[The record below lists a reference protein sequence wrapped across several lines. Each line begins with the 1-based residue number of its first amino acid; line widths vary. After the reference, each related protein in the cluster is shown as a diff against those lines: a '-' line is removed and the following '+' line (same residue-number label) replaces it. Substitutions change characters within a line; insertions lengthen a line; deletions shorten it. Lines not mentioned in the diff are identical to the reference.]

1 MKIFKYLVLGA
12 AVLGLAA
19 CHEVD
24 TTERDVQTRVT
35 LSPLTQQFDAKAQS
49 YTAAVQINSG
59 SVLSNLAWDAEVTA
73 GADFVTLSKVS
84 VEQSYTGTYD
94 TETVYTQN
102 VEGIKLDI
110 AANAEYKRTFEVT
123 VTVADGTVVPFAFT
137 QLGAKADAAVSTEVK
152 GLEFLA
158 TGGSETVAYSTN
170 MGDVVSFAF
179 TNGDG
184 SEATWLAAEAV
195 EVGKVKVT
203 AQEWTD
209 KTAGRNATMVITVGT
224 EATSI
229 ASCSI
234 AISQL
239 AAEDNY
245 FVYGESAGDIVATA
259 AVQMEKTQTEG
270 VYTLKNFFC
279 EGAKNDIIIN
289 KNSREVVYPCW
300 ALAAEGKVV
309 VLESAAT
316 TYTAP
321 VIEANGIRLLT
332 VNFNDLTWSWERE
345 TNQYAMPDSE
355 LSKYPTKSYIARDGS
370 MKTWMVKHMAWD
382 GGDISPKL
390 GSGMVKCYHGPKD
403 SCEPQ
408 CAVGTDG
415 YAAANFPT
423 AWNDW
428 TKLNPAFETIENEGK
443 GQLETYSDDG
453 RIYTYH
459 EMLGYEARFGIGYAR
474 YETGPWI
481 VGEKYTDARGT
492 TYTIA
497 EAPLKG
503 SKIAEYTG
511 DDAQDEA
518 LYPMLKVQAQ
528 GICPYGWHVAN
539 AQDWRDL
546 FYAMAQASKTG
557 THTYPVNEAD
567 CTYKQ
572 MINGGVPNINGWL
585 RNTKYWGDQYI
596 DEGADEFGFDY
607 YPLGW
612 RYMTQGFM
620 WWTVRM
626 QMWVP
631 LPMPGAKANDG
642 YPNAGGARINVVIKD
657 NKTMTTALANL
668 DIGQAVCGF
677 RCVKNY
683 K

>member
-123 VTVADGTVVPFAFT
+123 VTVADGTVVPFTFT

-209 KTAGRNATMVITVGT
+209 KTAGRSATMVITVGT

-234 AISQL
+234 PVSQL

-245 FVYGESAGDIVATA
+245 FVYGESAGDITATA

-270 VYTLKNFFC
+270 VFTLKNFFC

-289 KNSREVVYPCW
+289 LNAREVVYPCW
-300 ALAAEGKVV
+300 ALAADGKVV

-321 VIEANGIRLLT
+321 TIEANGIRVLT
-332 VNFNDLTWSWERE
+332 VNFNDLTWSWERV
-345 TNQYAMPDSE
+345 TTQFAMPDSE
-355 LSKYPTKSYIARDGS
+355 LSKYPTKEYIARDGS

-382 GGDISPKL
+382 GGDIHPKL
-390 GSGMVKCYHGPKD
+390 GSGMVKNSG
-403 SCEPQ
+403 S
-408 CAVGTDG
+408 GTSNETG

-423 AWNDW
+423 SWNDPNM
-428 TKLNPAFETIENEGK
+428 NPAFETLESGM
-443 GQLETYSDDG
+443 GTLETYSDDG
-453 RIYTYH
+453 RVYAFH
-459 EMLGYEARFGIGYAR
+459 EVLGAEARFGIGYAR
-474 YETGPWI
+474 YETSPWI

-497 EAPLKG
+497 EVSPKTADY
-503 SKIAEYTG
+503 SG
-511 DDAQDEA
+511 DDAADEA
-518 LYPMLKVQAQ
+518 KFPMLKVQAQ

-539 AQDWRDL
+539 AADWVDL
-546 FYAMAQASKTG
+546 FYAMSQASKTG
-557 THTYPVNEAD
+557 THSYPVAEAD

-572 MINGGVPNINGWL
+572 AVVGVPNMAAWL
-585 RNTKYWGDQYI
+585 RNTKDWSGNTVV
-596 DEGADEFGFDY
+596 DEGADDFGFNY
-607 YPLGW
+607 FPLGV
-612 RYMTQGFM
+612 RYMTQGFQ
-620 WWTVRM
+620 WWTKRAQV
-626 QMWVP
+626 WVAM
-631 LPMPGAKANDG
+631 PMPGAKPAD
-642 YPNAGGARINVVIKD
+642 YPSAGTGRINVVRSD
-657 NKTMTTALANL
+657 NNGTTAAMTNM
-668 DIGQAVCGF
+668 DIGQGICPF

>member
-123 VTVADGTVVPFAFT
+123 VTVADGTVVPFTFT

-209 KTAGRNATMVITVGT
+209 KTAGRSATMVITVGT
-224 EATSI
+224 AATSS
-229 ASCSI
+229 ASLSI
-234 AISQL
+234 PVVQL

-245 FVYGESAGDIVATA
+245 FVYGESAGDITA
-259 AVQMEKTQTEG
+259 AAALQMEKTQTEG
-270 VYTLKNFFC
+270 VFTLKNFFC

-289 KNSREVVYPCW
+289 LNAREVVYPCW
-300 ALAAEGKVV
+300 ALAADGKVV

-321 VIEANGIRLLT
+321 TIEANGIRVLT
-332 VNFNDLTWSWERE
+332 VNFNDLTWSWERV
-345 TNQYAMPDSE
+345 TTQFAMPDSE
-355 LSKYPTKSYIARDGS
+355 LPNYPTKSFIARDGS
-370 MKTWMVKHMAWD
+370 MKTWMIRHMAWD
-382 GGDISPKL
+382 GGDINPKL
-390 GSGMVKCYHGPKD
+390 GSGMVKHTGN
-403 SCEPQ
+403 
-408 CAVGTDG
+408 GTAGTGG
-415 YAAANFPT
+415 YATADFPRT
-423 AWNDW
+423 WND
-428 TKLNPAFETIENEGK
+428 TERLNPAFETKESGL
-443 GQLETYSDDG
+443 GTLETYSDDG

-474 YETGPWI
+474 YENGPW
-481 VGEKYTDARGT
+481 VLGEKYTDARGN
-492 TYTIA
+492 TYTF
-497 EAPLKG
+497 EVV
-503 SKIAEYTG
+503 SKTAADYTG
-511 DDAQDEA
+511 NNAEDEA
-518 LYPMLKVQAQ
+518 KYPIFNVQAQ
-528 GICPYGWHVAN
+528 GICPFGWHVAN
-539 AQDWRDL
+539 AADWLDL
-546 FYAMAQASKTG
+546 FYAMSQATIELGETK
-557 THTYPVNEAD
+557 YPVKAED
-567 CTYKQ
+567 CTFKQ
-572 MINGGVPNINGWL
+572 FITGGGIPNSNGWL
-585 RNTKYWGDQYI
+585 RYTKDWGTEYS
-596 DEGADEFGFDY
+596 ADNADAFGFNY
-607 YPLGW
+607 YPIGY
-612 RYMTQGFM
+612 RYMTQGFQNWSQRVM
-620 WWTVRM
+620 SF
-626 QMWVP
+626 VP
-631 LPMPGAKANDG
+631 LPMAGANSSA
-642 YPNAGGARINVVIKD
+642 PNSSGGRYNVI
-657 NKTMTTALANL
+657 NKTNAANCANLANI
-668 DIGQAVCGF
+668 DIGQAVFPF

>member
-1 MKIFKYLVLGA
+1 MKIFKYLVLSA
-12 AVLGLAA
+12 AVMGLAS
-19 CHEVD
+19 CQQVD
-24 TTERDVQTRVT
+24 VTERDQATRVT
-35 LSPLTQQFDAKAQS
+35 LSPLTAEFDAQAQS
-49 YTAAVQINSG
+49 YTAAVQINKG
-59 SVLSNLAWDAEVTA
+59 TDLSTLSWEAEVTS
-73 GADFVTLSKVS
+73 GTDFVTLTKTT
-84 VEQSYTGTYD
+84 VEESYTGTYD
-94 TETVYTQN
+94 TESVYTQTL
-102 VEGIKLDI
+102 EAIKLDI
-110 AANAEYKRTFEVT
+110 KANPEYKRTFEVT
-123 VTVADGTVVPFAFT
+123 VTVADGTTVPFSFT
-137 QLGAKADAAVSTEVK
+137 QFGAKADAAVSTEVK

-158 TGGSETVAYSTN
+158 SGGAEVVEYTTN
-170 MGDVVSFAF
+170 MGDVASFTF

-184 SEATWLAAEAV
+184 SAATWLTAEAV

-224 EATSI
+224 ASTST
-229 ASCSI
+229 ASLSI
-234 AISQL
+234 PVVQL

-245 FVYGESAGDIVATA
+245 FVYGESAGDITA
-259 AVQMEKTQTEG
+259 AAALQMEKTQTEG

-289 KNSREVVYPCW
+289 LNSREVVYPCW
-300 ALAAEGKVV
+300 ALAADGKVV

-321 VIEANGIRLLT
+321 VIEANGIRQLT
-332 VNFNDLTWSWERE
+332 VNFNDLTWSWERI
-345 TNQYAMPDSE
+345 TTQYAMPDSE

-382 GGDISPKL
+382 GGNISPKL
-390 GSGMVKCYHGPKD
+390 GSGMHKNVD
-403 SCEPQ
+403 
-408 CAVGTDG
+408 AGTN
-415 YAAANFPT
+415 YAAGAFPT
-423 AWNDW
+423 SWNDA
-428 TKLNPAFETIENEGK
+428 TVMNPAWETKESGM
-443 GQLETYSDDG
+443 GTLETYSDDG
-453 RIYTYH
+453 RIYTYQ

-474 YETGPWI
+474 YETGPWLL
-481 VGEKYTDARGT
+481 GEKYTDARGT

-497 EAPLKG
+497 EAPLKAQ
-503 SKIAEYTG
+503 IDQYTG

-518 LYPMLKVQAQ
+518 AYPMLKVQAQ

-585 RNTKYWGDQYI
+585 RNTKDWGDQYI
-596 DEGADEFGFDY
+596 DEGADEFGFNY
-607 YPLGW
+607 FPLGG
-612 RYMTQGFM
+612 RYMTQGFIWYGM
-620 WWTVRM
+620 RC

-631 LPMPGAKANDG
+631 LPMAGSKPAD
-642 YPNAGGARINVVIKD
+642 YPSAGGGRINVVIKN

-668 DIGQAVCGF
+668 DIGQAVMPF

>member
-123 VTVADGTVVPFAFT
+123 VTVADGTVVPFTFT

-209 KTAGRNATMVITVGT
+209 KTAGRSATMVITVGT

-234 AISQL
+234 PVSQL

-245 FVYGESAGDIVATA
+245 FVYGESAGDITA
-259 AVQMEKTQTEG
+259 AAALQMEKTQTEG
-270 VYTLKNFFC
+270 VFTLKNFFC

-289 KNSREVVYPCW
+289 LNAREVVYPCW
-300 ALAAEGKVV
+300 ALAADGKVV
-309 VLESAAT
+309 VLESAT
-316 TYTAP
+316 STYTAP
-321 VIEANGIRLLT
+321 VIEANGVRVLT
-332 VNFNDLTWSWERE
+332 VNFNDLTWSWERVVQS
-345 TNQYAMPDSE
+345 QYAMPDSE
-355 LSKYPTKSYIARDGS
+355 LSKYPTKAYIARDGS
-370 MKTWMVKHMAWD
+370 MKVWMVKHMAWD
-382 GGDISPKL
+382 GGDIMPKL
-390 GSGMVKCYHGPKD
+390 GSGMHK
-403 SCEPQ
+403 EPG
-408 CAVGTDG
+408 APDA
-415 YAAANFPT
+415 YAAADFPRS
-423 AWNDW
+423 WNDAERM
-428 TKLNPAFETIENEGK
+428 NPAWETKESGMGN
-443 GQLETYSDDG
+443 LDTYSDDG
-453 RIYTYH
+453 RIYAYH
-459 EMLGYEARFGIGYAR
+459 EVLGYEARFGIGYAR
-474 YETGPWI
+474 YETTPWI
-481 VGEKYTDARGT
+481 AGEKYTDARGT

-497 EAPLKG
+497 DVSPKPDDYSG
-503 SKIAEYTG
+503 NDAE
-511 DDAQDEA
+511 DEA
-518 LYPMLKVQAQ
+518 KFPMLKVQAQ
-528 GICPYGWHVAN
+528 GICPYGWHVSN
-539 AQDWRDL
+539 AADWVDL
-546 FYAMAQASKTG
+546 FYAMGKASETG
-557 THTYPVNEAD
+557 THTYPVNTAD
-567 CTYKQ
+567 CTYKKALS
-572 MINGGVPNINGWL
+572 GVPNIAAWL
-585 RNTKYWGDQYI
+585 RNTKDWSGNTVV
-596 DEGADEFGFDY
+596 DEGADEFGFNY
-607 YPLGW
+607 FPLGV
-612 RYMTQGFM
+612 RYMTWGFS
-620 WWTVRM
+620 WWTKRAQV
-626 QMWVP
+626 WVAM
-631 LPMPGAKANDG
+631 PMPGAKPAD
-642 YPNAGGARINVVIKD
+642 YPNAGAGRINVVRSD
-657 NKTMTTALANL
+657 NNGTTTAMTNM
-668 DIGQAVCGF
+668 DVGQGIMTF

>member
-123 VTVADGTVVPFAFT
+123 VTVADGTVVPFTFT

-209 KTAGRNATMVITVGT
+209 KTAGRSATMVITVGT

-234 AISQL
+234 PVSQL

-245 FVYGESAGDIVATA
+245 FVYGESAGDITATA

-270 VYTLKNFFC
+270 VFTLKNFFC

-289 KNSREVVYPCW
+289 LNAREVVYPCW
-300 ALAAEGKVV
+300 ALAADGKVV

-321 VIEANGIRLLT
+321 TIEANGIRVLT
-332 VNFNDLTWSWERE
+332 VNFNDLTWSWERV
-345 TNQYAMPDSE
+345 TTQFAMPDSE
-355 LSKYPTKSYIARDGS
+355 LPNYPTKAYVARDGS
-370 MKTWMVKHMAWD
+370 MKVWMIRHMAWD
-382 GGDISPKL
+382 GGDIHPKL
-390 GSGMVKCYHGPKD
+390 GSGMVKHTGN
-403 SCEPQ
+403 
-408 CAVGTDG
+408 GTGGTGG
-415 YAAANFPT
+415 YAAADFPT
-423 AWNDW
+423 TWND
-428 TKLNPAFETIENEGK
+428 TAKLNPAYETKESGL
-443 GQLETYSDDG
+443 GTLETYSDDG

-474 YETGPWI
+474 YENGPW
-481 VGEKYTDARGT
+481 VLGEKYTDARGN
-492 TYTIA
+492 TYTF
-497 EAPLKG
+497 EVV
-503 SKIAEYTG
+503 SKTAADYTG
-511 DDAQDEA
+511 NNAEDEA
-518 LYPMLKVQAQ
+518 KYPIFNVQAQ
-528 GICPYGWHVAN
+528 GICPFGWHVAN
-539 AQDWRDL
+539 AADWLDL
-546 FYAMAQASKTG
+546 FYAMSQATIELGETK
-557 THTYPVNEAD
+557 YPVKAED
-567 CTYKQ
+567 CTFKQ
-572 MINGGVPNINGWL
+572 FITGGGIPNSNGWL
-585 RNTKYWGDQYI
+585 RYTKDWGTEYS
-596 DEGADEFGFDY
+596 ADNADAFGFNY
-607 YPLGW
+607 YPIGY
-612 RYMTQGFM
+612 RYMTQGFQNWSQRVM
-620 WWTVRM
+620 SF
-626 QMWVP
+626 VP
-631 LPMPGAKANDG
+631 LPMAGANSSA
-642 YPNAGGARINVVIKD
+642 PNSSGGRYNVI
-657 NKTMTTALANL
+657 NKTNAAHCANLANI
-668 DIGQAVCGF
+668 DIGQAVFPF

>member
-1 MKIFKYLVLGA
+1 MKIFKYLVLSA
-12 AVLGLAA
+12 AVMGLAS
-19 CHEVD
+19 CQQVD
-24 TTERDVQTRVT
+24 VTERDQATRVT
-35 LSPLTQQFDAKAQS
+35 LSPLTAEFDAQAQS
-49 YTAAVQINSG
+49 YTAAVQINKG
-59 SVLSNLAWDAEVTA
+59 TDLSTLSWEAEVTS
-73 GADFVTLSKVS
+73 GTDFVTLTKTT
-84 VEQSYTGTYD
+84 VEESYTGTYD
-94 TETVYTQN
+94 TESVYTQTL
-102 VEGIKLDI
+102 EAIKLDI
-110 AANAEYKRTFEVT
+110 KANPEYKRTFEVT
-123 VTVADGTVVPFAFT
+123 VTVADGTTVPFSFT
-137 QLGAKADAAVSTEVK
+137 QLGAKADAAVSTEVE

-158 TGGSETVAYSTN
+158 SGGAEVVEYTTN
-170 MGDVVSFAF
+170 MGDVASFTF

-184 SEATWLAAEAV
+184 SAATWLTAEAV

-224 EATSI
+224 AATST
-229 ASCSI
+229 ASLSI
-234 AISQL
+234 PVVQL

-245 FVYGESAGDIVATA
+245 FVYGESAGDITA
-259 AVQMEKTQTEG
+259 AAAIQMEKTQTEG

-289 KNSREVVYPCW
+289 LNSREVVYPCW
-300 ALAAEGKVV
+300 ALAADGKVV

-321 VIEANGIRLLT
+321 VIEANGIRQLT
-332 VNFNDLTWSWERE
+332 VNFNDLTWSWERI
-345 TNQYAMPDSE
+345 TTQYAMPDSE

-403 SCEPQ
+403 SCKPQ
-408 CAVGTDG
+408 CTVGTDG
-415 YAAANFPT
+415 YAAANFPRT
-423 AWNDW
+423 WND
-428 TKLNPAFETIENEGK
+428 TERLNPAFETKESGLGN
-443 GQLETYSDDG
+443 LETYSDDG
-453 RIYTYH
+453 RVYTYQ

-497 EAPLKG
+497 EAPLKAQ
-503 SKIAEYTG
+503 IDQYTG

-518 LYPMLKVQAQ
+518 AYPMLKVQAQ

-585 RNTKYWGDQYI
+585 RNTKDWGTDYV

-631 LPMPGAKANDG
+631 LPMAGSKPAD
-642 YPNAGGARINVVIKD
+642 YPSAGGGRINVVIKN

-668 DIGQAVCGF
+668 DIGQAVMPF